1 MYTIFKND
9 ASIIL
14 TDNTNMLFEKDYF
27 LWKEIR
33 LNNRLDELLSAEQ
46 GQVILFDEDL
56 DMMWKEFGKH
66 FKIIEAAGGIVENET
81 GEILFILR
89 NGIWDLPKGKI
100 EKNESKEEAGL
111 REVEEECG
119 FTLLDLGHFIG
130 TTYHV
135 YDENEVQVLKISYWF
150 SMTSDQKD
158 LKPQLEEGITA
169 LKWAKK
175 EELNFVYNN
184 TYPNISLLID
194 MYKASFQ

>member
-89 NGIWDLPKGKI
+89 NGIWDLP
-100 EKNESKEEAGL
+100 
-111 REVEEECG
+111 R
-119 FTLLDLGHFIG
+119 
-130 TTYHV
+130 
-135 YDENEVQVLKISYWF
+135 SYW
-150 SMTSDQKD
+150 
-158 LKPQLEEGITA
+158 I
-169 LKWAKK
+169 
-175 EELNFVYNN
+175 N
-184 TYPNISLLID
+184 TDNLT
-194 MYKASFQ
+194 